1 VETILVYGLT
11 SSYITESEN
20 KKVTK
25 MIIAI
30 GDVHGKFDQ
39 LILKMKS
46 VLEGNT
52 DVNFVQL
59 GDFGLGFEK
68 PVVDWNKLFDIN
80 SMLQKSNSMMY
91 VIRGNHDNPAFWV
104 RGCAFQFSNI
114 HFIQDQS
121 SQLIEDKLC
130 YFVGGAISIDRTR
143 RRQGIDYW
151 SAEETYEGFRGLI
164 DIWDKID
171 ILFTHDVYHQCSPY
185 TISGSDIVNHFASV
199 DENLIGDLERSQSVM
214 RSIYEDILKS
224 NPKFS
229 WYHGHYHES
238 HVTNNEEQITHSLS
252 ELEFKEVR

>member
-1 VETILVYGLT
+1 
-11 SSYITESEN
+11 
-20 KKVTK
+20 

-52 DVNFVQL
+52 GVNFVQV

-68 PVVDWNKLFDIN
+68 PVVDWNRLYDIN

-91 VIRGNHDNPAFWV
+91 VIRGNHDNPAFWEW
-104 RGCAFQFSNI
+104 GTSFHLSNI
-114 HFIQDQS
+114 EFVPDDYTRI
-121 SQLIEDKLC
+121 IEDKVC
-130 YFVGGAISIDRTR
+130 YFAGGAVSVDRTR